1 MKKIM
6 LLSAGIL
13 WVSLLSGC
21 VVVVDGEKRVKQ
33 ESAPFEVREEENR
46 AAISRLTIGTSASA
60 VLMKMGT
67 PDFDERFSRDGVE
80 YRVLYYRT
88 QRVTADG
95 MTTKDEC
102 TPLIFAN
109 GELIGW
115 GQIKLNATNLTRDL
129 AASL

>member
-6 LLSAGIL
+6 LLSAGL
-13 WVSLLSGC
+13 LSVSLLSGC
-21 VVVVDGEKRVKQ
+21 VVVVDGDKRVKR
-33 ESAPFEVREEENR
+33 ESASFEVREEKNR
-46 AAISRLTIGTSASA
+46 AAISQLSIGTSPSA

-67 PDFDERFSRDGVE
+67 PDFDERLSRDGVE

-102 TPLIFAN
+102 TPLVFAN
-109 GELIGW
+109 GELLGW
-115 GQIKLNATNLTRDL
+115 GQSKLDAIER
-129 AASL
+129 S